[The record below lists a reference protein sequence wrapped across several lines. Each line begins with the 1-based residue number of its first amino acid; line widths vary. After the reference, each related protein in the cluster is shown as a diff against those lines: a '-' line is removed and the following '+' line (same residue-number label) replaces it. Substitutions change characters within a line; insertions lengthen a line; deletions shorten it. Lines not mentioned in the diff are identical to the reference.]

1 MPNNGTSEQ
10 QPSRMQ
16 QMGMQAKQAC
26 AWLKPQQSQQLWE
39 TIQRS
44 MAAQRTDSSHAR
56 PSAGHHLSTGSQQDC
71 HVSRAATCSC
81 RLGAGCH
88 MQNSPNVSSAAM
100 LPHLMIICQVVA
112 ALLGSESYWL
122 ASWCFQFILRPAGH
136 LVCQAC
142 RWQCGS
148 SVWLHMVQPHC
159 MAVAGGAVP
168 SSGGWDLPLLSE
180 SGTSGQNGSTRQD
193 AQSHQ
198 GGRQSPKHCD
208 SFLQCRCQQ
217 A

>member
-16 QMGMQAKQAC
+16 QMSMQAKQAC

-44 MAAQRTDSSHAR
+44 MAAQHTDSSHAR
-56 PSAGHHLSTGSQQDC
+56 ASAGHHLSTGSQQDC

-142 RWQCGS
+142 RWQC
-148 SVWLHMVQPHC
+148 
-159 MAVAGGAVP
+159 AA
-168 SSGGWDLPLLSE
+168 
-180 SGTSGQNGSTRQD
+180 T
-193 AQSHQ
+193 
-198 GGRQSPKHCD
+198 
-208 SFLQCRCQQ
+208 
-217 A
+217 